1 MRKAQGIQKILLLRK
16 HIYSY
21 WQNLADQTF
30 CRDVTPGKPL
40 FIPNV
45 HLALNYYL
53 LHILLGRGFMVHGSN
68 IDKNFTSNA
77 AWTKLRKEIASDSID
92 SAVAIIDLCQMLRR
106 ENRLSELS
114 YTAFSSCYTS
124 VLAILTTC
132 DSDSD
137 DKPRDACEKGM
148 EIIRETSGLCS
159 ANGEK
164 HTVERLETAF
174 GRTNCEKRNIFRDLD
189 EDGYNQFRNW
199 VALHQSKQESTT

>member
-1 MRKAQGIQKILLLRK
+1 MRKSQAIQNILLLRK
-16 HIYSY
+16 HIHSY
-21 WQNLADQTF
+21 WQSLADQTF

-53 LHILLGRGFMVHGSN
+53 IHVLLGRGLMVHGSN
-68 IDKNFTSNA
+68 IAKNLTSNA
-77 AWTKLRKEIASDSID
+77 AWTRLRKEIASDGID

-114 YTAFSSCYTS
+114 YTEFSSCYTS
-124 VLAILTTC
+124 VLAILTAC

-137 DKPRDACEKGM
+137 DKLRDSCEKGI
-148 EIIRETSGLCS
+148 EIIREISGLSS

-164 HTVERLETAF
+164 DTVERLETAF
-174 GRTNCEKRNIFRDLD
+174 DKTNYEKRNIFRDLD

>member
-1 MRKAQGIQKILLLRK
+1 MRKAQGIQKILFLRK
-16 HIYSY
+16 HIHSY
-21 WQNLADQTF
+21 WQNLANQTF

-53 LHILLGRGFMVHGSN
+53 LHILLGRGLVVYGSN
-68 IDKNFTSNA
+68 IDKSFTLNE
-77 AWTKLRKEIASDSID
+77 AWTKLRQEITSASID
-92 SAVAIIDLCQMLRR
+92 SAVAIVDLCQMLR
-106 ENRLSELS
+106 EEKHLSELS
-114 YTAFSSCYTS
+114 YTEFSSCYTS

-137 DKPRDACEKGM
+137 DKLRDSCEKGI
-148 EIIRETSGLCS
+148 EIIREISGLS
-159 ANGEK
+159 SPNEEK
-164 HTVERLETAF
+164 HTVDRLETAF
-174 GRTNCEKRNIFRDLD
+174 DKTNYEKRNIFRDLD